1 MKEISEISDNELLY
15 MLRQKSDI
23 ALSILIR
30 KYHDDAQRSIS
41 RNVVGHFLLVNR
53 SDFYQLT
60 LIKLIEAIESFRED
74 KEASFRTYYHKVL
87 RYCFVDQIRRNN
99 SNQALYDK
107 EFKEYNTCIGEYH
120 QQYALSD
127 KQEKQKNSLYE
138 AIGKDNTLFSEL
150 EKKIIVLRGY
160 GYSYKEI
167 AEYYGIHTKKVD
179 NTLRKIRKYDERK
192 AKDKIH

>member
-107 EFKEYNTCIGEYH
+107 EFKEYNTCIGEYQ
-120 QQYALSD
+120 QQYS
-127 KQEKQKNSLYE
+127 K
-138 AIGKDNTLFSEL
+138 
-150 EKKIIVLRGY
+150 R
-160 GYSYKEI
+160 
-167 AEYYGIHTKKVD
+167 
-179 NTLRKIRKYDERK
+179 
-192 AKDKIH
+192 